1 METQT
6 TSSITLRWEVP
17 EGPDPQ
23 GYTYWVQCTG
33 DGGTSET
40 RSTTNTSVSVEGLE
54 PGTLY
59 EFSVWAEANG
69 VPGSNQ
75 TLNSSTSLFPRV
87 ACPLFVPLSNTSRM
101 ALPSCIV
108 PSCYARQP
116 RVLEQE

>member
-75 TLNSSTSLFPRV
+75 TLNSSTGEQAP
-87 ACPLFVPLSNTSRM
+87 CP
-101 ALPSCIV
+101 PS
-108 PSCYARQP
+108 SAER
-116 RVLEQE
+116 L